1 MDASGLKRTLL
12 VEVGLRLYFG
22 PPMDCLIGSTLGY
35 PPLFDIRNFSYIPG
49 IKRGEGFCLPLSLKS
64 NEVMRKCAEGH
75 LLKISKFST

>member
-1 MDASGLKRTLL
+1 MTEKYAHLAPENLVDAVSSI
-12 VEVGLRLYFG
+12 EDRLHF
-22 PPMDCLIGSTLGY
+22 GSTLGY

-49 IKRGEGFCLPLSLKS
+49 IKRGEGFCLPLSLES